1 MNHGGTTMK
10 KTQSVLWGIALILIG
25 VIFALNILNI
35 TDINVFFDGWWTLFI
50 IVPATIGLFK
60 KGSKIDNIC
69 IILIG
74 VGLLLAARGII
85 DYGTVIKLC
94 VPLIL
99 IGIGLSLIFKK
110 KNKEKTSFKDND
122 INEDLKKRASAN
134 EHCAIFSN
142 QTVTFDGQDFKGAEL
157 SAVFGGI
164 KCNVD
169 KAFISEDAV
178 IKAEAVFGGIS
189 ICIPD
194 GVNVKIKS
202 TSIFG
207 GVSCQKKNDFDPSL
221 PTIYIDAECVFAGV
235 NIL

>member
-1 MNHGGTTMK
+1 MK
-10 KTQSVLWGIALILIG
+10 KTQSTLWGVVLILIG
-25 VIFALNILNI
+25 VIITLNILNV
-35 TDINVFFDGWWTLFI
+35 TDIDIFFDGWWTLFI

-60 KGSKIDNIC
+60 RGSKIDNIC
-69 IILIG
+69 IILVG
-74 VGLLLAARGII
+74 VGLLLAAQGII

-94 VPLIL
+94 VPIIL

-110 KNKEKTSFKDND
+110 KSSEKTTFKDKE

-142 QTVTFDGQDFKGAEL
+142 QTVTFDGQEFKGTEL

-169 KAFISEDAV
+169 KAFVSEDVV

-189 ICIPD
+189 IYLPND
-194 GVNVKIKS
+194 VNVKIKS

-207 GVSCQKKNDFDPSL
+207 GVSCQRKNEFDPAL
-221 PTIYIDAECVFAGV
+221 PTVYIDAECVFAGV
-235 NIL
+235 NI